1 MAFHQKYQTYKEAE
15 KYDPDEGE
23 NVYIYIYQNQHK
35 ITQMIELLN
44 KNSSY

>member
-15 KYDPDEGE
+15 KYDPNEGE
-23 NVYIYIYQNQHK
+23 IYQNQHK
-35 ITQMIELLN
+35 ITQMIELLD